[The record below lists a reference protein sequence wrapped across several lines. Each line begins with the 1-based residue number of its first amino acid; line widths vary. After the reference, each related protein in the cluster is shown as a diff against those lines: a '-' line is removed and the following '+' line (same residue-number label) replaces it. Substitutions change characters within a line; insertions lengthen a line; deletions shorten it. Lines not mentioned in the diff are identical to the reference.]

1 MKILLNLIVLAIIV
15 AGAVYFY
22 EQNRDQLNQTLD
34 DVKNASVE
42 SVTEAVIEKAKNIDT
57 KELLDLALDNKDQLL
72 KLMDESDIS
81 LESIDKDKLKA
92 ILDEKGISLDSIDL
106 KSTEVK
112 EELKKVLQ
120 SAQR

>member
-1 MKILLNLIVLAIIV
+1 MKILINLIVLSIIV

-34 DVKNASVE
+34 DVKNVSVE
-42 SVTEAVIEKAKNIDT
+42 SVTEAVIEKAKSIDT

-72 KLMDESDIS
+72 KLLDESDIS
-81 LESIDKDKLKA
+81 LESIDKNKLKA
-92 ILDEKGISLDSIDL
+92 ILEEKGMSLDSIDL
-106 KSTEVK
+106 NSTEVK

-120 SAQR
+120 SAQK